1 MIQRPSAASGTWA
14 DDVEGFSLAD
24 AAVFDVIVI
33 IGAGICG
40 LAAAYELSR
49 RGQHAI
55 VLERGEPFAEQS
67 AGLARIFRIAHRR
80 PALCR
85 LAMEARVGWQRWE
98 AELGAGRL
106 LGSEGFVAVGP
117 PVDTAAALKVAG
129 AEFSWLDR
137 REIAARI
144 PFVCARWESGV
155 FDPLGGSLRI
165 RRALAALARRVDIQ
179 RREVMSVADDG
190 SVTLADGAVVRGD
203 RVLICAGVQTPAL
216 FGPLGVEFA
225 PHTRFTYEGADAT
238 GAACLSAPEGYGLP
252 LGSTGRWAFG
262 QEVPDPATVRALF
275 PSLSPVGQVDCVTVR
290 SPWLDAGGDGWAV
303 ARRGCIVALVG
314 SNLMKFGPLLG
325 DLLAQAALNDE
336 LPNDLTIT

>member
-1 MIQRPSAASGTWA
+1 MQALAEFCQPGSGGDWE
-14 DDVEGFSLAD
+14 VFSL
-24 AAVFDVIVI
+24 VIVI
-33 IGAGICG
+33 IGAGVCG

-49 RGQHAI
+49 RGQDAI

-80 PALCR
+80 PALCM
-85 LAMEARVGWQRWE
+85 LAIQARVGWQRWE
-98 AELGAGRL
+98 AEFGVGRL
-106 LGSEGFVAVGP
+106 IGSEGFIAVGP
-117 PVDTAAALKVAG
+117 RENTAAAMKDAG
-129 AEFSWLDR
+129 AAFSWLDR
-137 REIAARI
+137 AEIARRI
-144 PFVCARWESGV
+144 PFLIAPWESGI

-165 RRALAALARRVDIQ
+165 RRALAALARRVVIQ
-179 RREVMSVADDG
+179 RGHVVSVADDG
-190 SVTLADGAVVRGD
+190 STTLADGTVMRGE

-275 PSLSPVGQVDCVTVR
+275 PSLSPVGKVDCVTVR
-290 SPWLDAGGDGWAV
+290 APWLDAGGDGWTV
-303 ARRGCIVALVG
+303 ARRGRVVAFVG
-314 SNLMKFGPLLG
+314 SNLMKFAPVLG
-325 DLLAQAALNDE
+325 DLLAQAMLSDE
-336 LPNDLTIT
+336 LPSEITIAAD